1 MIDYLFIKLSIPLN
15 SLSIKLS
22 IKVIVYNTTLLLKA
36 HANPIAIIG
45 KIANSLN
52 INKYVK
58 LLQNI
63 IQKEQPNGAFR
74 YTDLIL
80 PFDSHPAIIPAIVFG

>member
-15 SLSIKLS
+15 SLSMVLS
-22 IKVIVYNTTLLLKA
+22 VRVIVYSVIFEPKA
-36 HANPIAIIG
+36 HANPTAIIG

-52 INKYVK
+52 ISKYIK

-74 YTDLIL
+74 LTDLIL
-80 PFDSHPAIIPAIVFG
+80 FFDSHPAIIPAIMFG